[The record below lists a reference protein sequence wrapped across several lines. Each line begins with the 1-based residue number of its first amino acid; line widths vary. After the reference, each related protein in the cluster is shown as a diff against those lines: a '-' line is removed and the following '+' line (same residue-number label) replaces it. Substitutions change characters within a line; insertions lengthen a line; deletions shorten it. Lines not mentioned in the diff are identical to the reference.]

1 MNNIVCKNIFKS
13 FKHESED
20 MPVLDNINLSI
31 SKADRL
37 AITGAS
43 GAGKSTLLQ
52 LLAGLDKPSQGNIFI
67 DDIDLHSIKPI
78 EQSKIR
84 LNSFGFVYQFHHL
97 LEDLN
102 VYENILIP
110 QQLKYGSDLNKSAN
124 KVIRLLDQLGLSSRS
139 KHLPWKLSG
148 GEKQRVAIA
157 RAIVNNPSFL
167 FLDEPTGNLDDEN
180 SNLVQDLIL
189 QIANEHDIALIL
201 STHDI
206 NFANKMNKVYKI
218 DNRNIKEV

>member
-1 MNNIVCKNIFKS
+1 MNNITCKNIFKS
-13 FKHESED
+13 FQHDNED

-31 SKADRL
+31 AKADRL

-52 LLAGLDKPSQGNIFI
+52 LLAGLDKPSKGNIFI
-67 DDIDLHSIKPI
+67 DEIDLQSINPI

-110 QQLKYGSDLNKSAN
+110 QQLKYESNSNKSAR
-124 KVIRLLDQLGLSSRS
+124 KVAKLLDQLGLSSRA

>member
-31 SKADRL
+31 SKAERL

-67 DDIDLHSIKPI
+67 DDIDLHSIKPL

-110 QQLKYGSDLNKSAN
+110 QQLKHGSDLNKSAN
-124 KVIRLLDQLGLSSRS
+124 KVIRLLDQLDLSSRS

-180 SNLVQDLIL
+180 SHLVQELIL
-189 QIANEHDIALIL
+189 QIADEHNIALIL
-201 STHDI
+201 STHDT
-206 NFANKMNKVYKI
+206 NFANKMNTIYKI
-218 DNRNIKEV
+218 SNRNIKEV

>member
-1 MNNIVCKNIFKS
+1 MIEKKIVEC
-13 FKHESED
+13 
-20 MPVLDNINLSI
+20 
-31 SKADRL
+31 
-37 AITGAS
+37 
-43 GAGKSTLLQ
+43 
-52 LLAGLDKPSQGNIFI
+52 
-67 DDIDLHSIKPI
+67 IK
-78 EQSKIR
+78 
-84 LNSFGFVYQFHHL
+84 
-97 LEDLN
+97 
-102 VYENILIP
+102 ILIFNN
-110 QQLKYGSDLNKSAN
+110 KIWIVNYSYYRSYGSNSNKSAR
-124 KVIRLLDQLGLSSRS
+124 KVAKLLDQLGLSSRA

>member
-52 LLAGLDKPSQGNIFI
+52 LLAGLDKPSQGSIFI

-180 SNLVQDLIL
+180 SHLVQELIL
-189 QIANEHDIALIL
+189 QLADEHNIALIL
-201 STHDI
+201 STHDT
-206 NFANKMNKVYKI
+206 NFANKMNTVYKI

>member
-1 MNNIVCKNIFKS
+1 M
-13 FKHESED
+13 
-20 MPVLDNINLSI
+20 
-31 SKADRL
+31 
-37 AITGAS
+37 
-43 GAGKSTLLQ
+43 
-52 LLAGLDKPSQGNIFI
+52 
-67 DDIDLHSIKPI
+67 
-78 EQSKIR
+78 
-84 LNSFGFVYQFHHL
+84 NSFGFVYQFHHL

-110 QQLKYGSDLNKSAN
+110 QQLKYGSNSNDSAG
-124 KVIRLLDQLGLSSRS
+124 KVTKLLDQLGLSSRA

-201 STHDI
+201 STHDT
-206 NFANKMNKVYKI
+206 NFANKMNTIYKI
-218 DNRNIKEV
+218 SNRNIKEV

>member
-1 MNNIVCKNIFKS
+1 MNNIICKNIFKS

-31 SKADRL
+31 SKAERL

-110 QQLKYGSDLNKSAN
+110 QQLKHGSDLNKSAN

-180 SNLVQDLIL
+180 SHLVQELIL
-189 QIANEHDIALIL
+189 QLADEHNIALIL
-201 STHDI
+201 STHDT
-206 NFANKMNKVYKI
+206 NFANKMNTVYKI

>member
-43 GAGKSTLLQ
+43 GAGQSTLLP
-52 LLAGLDKPSQGNIFI
+52 LLAGLDKPSQGSIFI

-110 QQLKYGSDLNKSAN
+110 QQLKNGSDLNKSAN

-157 RAIVNNPSFL
+157 RAIINNPSFL

-180 SNLVQDLIL
+180 SHLVQELIL
-189 QIANEHDIALIL
+189 QIADEHNIALIL
-201 STHDI
+201 STHDT
-206 NFANKMNKVYKI
+206 NFANKMNTVYKI

>member
-1 MNNIVCKNIFKS
+1 MNNINCKNIFKS
-13 FKHESED
+13 FQHDNED
-20 MPVLDNINLSI
+20 MPVLENINLSI
-31 SKADRL
+31 TKADRL

-52 LLAGLDKPSQGNIFI
+52 LLAGLDKPSKGNIFI
-67 DDIDLHSIKPI
+67 DDIDLQSINPI

-110 QQLKYGSDLNKSAN
+110 QQLKYGSNSNDSAG
-124 KVIRLLDQLGLSSRS
+124 KVTKLLDQLGLSSRG

-201 STHDI
+201 STHDT
-206 NFANKMNKVYKI
+206 NFANKMNTIYKI
-218 DNRNIKEV
+218 SNRNIKEV

>member
-1 MNNIVCKNIFKS
+1 
-13 FKHESED
+13 

-31 SKADRL
+31 AKADRL

-52 LLAGLDKPSQGNIFI
+52 LLAGLDKPSKGNIFI
-67 DDIDLHSIKPI
+67 DEIDLQSINPI

-110 QQLKYGSDLNKSAN
+110 QQLKYESNSNKSAR
-124 KVIRLLDQLGLSSRS
+124 KVAKLLDQLGLSSRA

>member
-20 MPVLDNINLSI
+20 MPVLDNIYLSI

-124 KVIRLLDQLGLSSRS
+124 KVKRLLDQLGLSSRS

-180 SNLVQDLIL
+180 SHLVQELIL
-189 QIANEHDIALIL
+189 QLADEHNIALIL
-201 STHDI
+201 STHDT
-206 NFANKMNKVYKI
+206 NFANKMNTVYKI

>member
-1 MNNIVCKNIFKS
+1 MNNINCKNIFKS
-13 FKHESED
+13 FQHDNED
-20 MPVLDNINLSI
+20 MPVLENINLSI
-31 SKADRL
+31 KKADRL

-52 LLAGLDKPSQGNIFI
+52 LLAGLDKPSKGNIFI
-67 DDIDLHSIKPI
+67 DDIDLQSINPI

-110 QQLKYGSDLNKSAN
+110 QQLKYGSNSNDSAG
-124 KVIRLLDQLGLSSRS
+124 KVRKLLDQLGLSSRA

-201 STHDI
+201 STHDT
-206 NFANKMNKVYKI
+206 NFANKMNTIYKI
-218 DNRNIKEV
+218 SNRNIKEV

>member
-1 MNNIVCKNIFKS
+1 MNNINCKNIFKS
-13 FKHESED
+13 FQHDNED
-20 MPVLDNINLSI
+20 MPVLENINLSI
-31 SKADRL
+31 TKADRL

-52 LLAGLDKPSQGNIFI
+52 LLAGLDKPSKGNIFI
-67 DDIDLHSIKPI
+67 DDIDLQSINPI

-110 QQLKYGSDLNKSAN
+110 QQLKFGSNSNDSAG
-124 KVIRLLDQLGLSSRS
+124 KVTKLLDQLGLSSRA

-201 STHDI
+201 STHDT
-206 NFANKMNKVYKI
+206 NFANKMNTIYKI
-218 DNRNIKEV
+218 SNRNIKEV

>member
-1 MNNIVCKNIFKS
+1 MNNINCKNIFKS
-13 FKHESED
+13 FQHDNED
-20 MPVLDNINLSI
+20 MPVLENINLSI
-31 SKADRL
+31 NKADRL

-52 LLAGLDKPSQGNIFI
+52 LLAGLDKPSKGNIFI
-67 DDIDLHSIKPI
+67 DDIDLQSINPI

-110 QQLKYGSDLNKSAN
+110 QQLKYGSNSNDSAG
-124 KVIRLLDQLGLSSRS
+124 KVIKLLDQLGLSSRA

-201 STHDI
+201 STHDT
-206 NFANKMNKVYKI
+206 NFANKMNTIYKI
-218 DNRNIKEV
+218 SNRNIKEV

>member
-1 MNNIVCKNIFKS
+1 MNNIICKNIFKS
-13 FKHESED
+13 FKYESED

-31 SKADRL
+31 SKAERL

-110 QQLKYGSDLNKSAN
+110 QQLKHGSDLNKSAN

-180 SNLVQDLIL
+180 SHLVQELIL
-189 QIANEHDIALIL
+189 QIADEHNIALIL
-201 STHDI
+201 STHDT

>member
-31 SKADRL
+31 SKAERL

-67 DDIDLHSIKPI
+67 DDTDLHSIKPI

-180 SNLVQDLIL
+180 SHLVQELIL
-189 QIANEHDIALIL
+189 QIADEHNIALIL
-201 STHDI
+201 STHDT
-206 NFANKMNKVYKI
+206 NFANKMNTVYKI

>member
-1 MNNIVCKNIFKS
+1 MNNINCKNIFKS
-13 FKHESED
+13 FQHDNED
-20 MPVLDNINLSI
+20 MPVLENINLSI
-31 SKADRL
+31 NKADRL

-52 LLAGLDKPSQGNIFI
+52 LLAGLDKPSKGNIFI
-67 DDIDLHSIKPI
+67 DDIDLQSINPI

-110 QQLKYGSDLNKSAN
+110 QQLKYGSNSNDSAG
-124 KVIRLLDQLGLSSRS
+124 KVTKLLDQLGLSSRA

-201 STHDI
+201 STHDT
-206 NFANKMNKVYKI
+206 NFANKMNTIYKI
-218 DNRNIKEV
+218 SNRNIKEV

>member
-1 MNNIVCKNIFKS
+1 MNNINCKNIFKS
-13 FKHESED
+13 FQHDNED
-20 MPVLDNINLSI
+20 MPVLENINLSI
-31 SKADRL
+31 TKADRL

-52 LLAGLDKPSQGNIFI
+52 LLAGLDKPSKGNIFI
-67 DDIDLHSIKPI
+67 DDIDLQSINPI

-110 QQLKYGSDLNKSAN
+110 QQLKYGSNSNDSAG
-124 KVIRLLDQLGLSSRS
+124 KVTKLLDQLGLSSRA

-201 STHDI
+201 STHDT
-206 NFANKMNKVYKI
+206 NFANKMNTIYKI
-218 DNRNIKEV
+218 SNRNIKEV

>member
-1 MNNIVCKNIFKS
+1 MNNINCKNIFKS
-13 FKHESED
+13 FQHDNED
-20 MPVLDNINLSI
+20 MLVLENINLSI
-31 SKADRL
+31 NKADRL

-52 LLAGLDKPSQGNIFI
+52 LLAGLDKPSKGNIFI
-67 DDIDLHSIKPI
+67 DDIDLQSINSI

-110 QQLKYGSDLNKSAN
+110 QQLKYGSNSNDSAG
-124 KVIRLLDQLGLSSRS
+124 KVTKLLDQLGLSSRA

-201 STHDI
+201 STH
-206 NFANKMNKVYKI
+206 AVSYTHLTLPTTPY
-218 DNRNIKEV
+218 V

>member
-1 MNNIVCKNIFKS
+1 
-13 FKHESED
+13 

-78 EQSKIR
+78 EQSIIR

>member
-31 SKADRL
+31 SKAERL

-110 QQLKYGSDLNKSAN
+110 QQLKHGSDLNKSAN

-180 SNLVQDLIL
+180 SHLVQELIL
-189 QIANEHDIALIL
+189 QIADEHNIALIL
-201 STHDI
+201 STHDT
-206 NFANKMNKVYKI
+206 NFANKMNTVYKI

>member
-1 MNNIVCKNIFKS
+1 MNNISCKNIYKS
-13 FKHESED
+13 FQHDNED

-31 SKADRL
+31 TKGDKI

-52 LLAGLDKPSQGNIFI
+52 LLAGLDKPSQGNVFI
-67 DDIDLHSIKPI
+67 DDIDLQAISSI
-78 EQSKIR
+78 EQSKVR

-102 VYENILIP
+102 VFENVLIP
-110 QQLKYGSDLNKSAN
+110 QQLKYAN
-124 KVIRLLDQLGLSSRS
+124 NSHESVIKVTDILDQLVLSSRS

-157 RAIVNNPSFL
+157 RAIINNPHFL

-180 SNLVQDLIL
+180 SALVQNLIL
-189 QIANEHDIALIL
+189 QIADEHKIALIL
-201 STHDI
+201 STHDT
-206 NFANKMNKVYKI
+206 NFANKMNTIYKI
-218 DNRNIKEV
+218 NNRNIKEV

>member
-1 MNNIVCKNIFKS
+1 MNNIVCKNIFKN

>member
-1 MNNIVCKNIFKS
+1 MNNINCKNIFKS
-13 FKHESED
+13 FQHDNED
-20 MPVLDNINLSI
+20 MPVLENINLTI
-31 SKADRL
+31 NKADRL

-52 LLAGLDKPSQGNIFI
+52 LLAGLDKPSKGNIFI
-67 DDIDLHSIKPI
+67 DEIDLQSINPI

-110 QQLKYGSDLNKSAN
+110 QQLKYGSNSNDSAG
-124 KVIRLLDQLGLSSRS
+124 KVTKLLDQLGLSSRA

-201 STHDI
+201 STHDT
-206 NFANKMNKVYKI
+206 NFANKMNTIYKI
-218 DNRNIKEV
+218 SNRNIKEV

>member
-31 SKADRL
+31 SKAERL

-110 QQLKYGSDLNKSAN
+110 QQLKHGSDLNKSAN

-180 SNLVQDLIL
+180 SHLVQELIL
-189 QIANEHDIALIL
+189 QLADEHNIALIL
-201 STHDI
+201 STHDT
-206 NFANKMNKVYKI
+206 NFANKMNTVYKI
-218 DNRNIKEV
+218 DNWNIKEV

>member
-1 MNNIVCKNIFKS
+1 MNNISCKNIYKS
-13 FKHESED
+13 FQHDNED

-31 SKADRL
+31 TKGDKI

-52 LLAGLDKPSQGNIFI
+52 LLAGLDKPSQGNVFI
-67 DDIDLHSIKPI
+67 DDIDLQAISSI
-78 EQSKIR
+78 EQSKVR

-102 VYENILIP
+102 VFENVLIP
-110 QQLKYGSDLNKSAN
+110 QQLKYAN
-124 KVIRLLDQLGLSSRS
+124 NSHESVIKVTDILDQLGLSSRS

-157 RAIVNNPSFL
+157 RAIKNNPHFL

-180 SNLVQDLIL
+180 SALVQNLIL
-189 QIANEHDIALIL
+189 QIADEHKIALIL
-201 STHDI
+201 STHDT
-206 NFANKMNKVYKI
+206 NFANKMNTIYKI
-218 DNRNIKEV
+218 NNRNIKEV

>member
-1 MNNIVCKNIFKS
+1 MNNINCKNIFKS
-13 FKHESED
+13 FQHDNED
-20 MPVLDNINLSI
+20 MPVLENINLCI
-31 SKADRL
+31 NKADRL

-52 LLAGLDKPSQGNIFI
+52 LLAGLDKPSKGNIFI
-67 DDIDLHSIKPI
+67 DDIDLQSINPI

-110 QQLKYGSDLNKSAN
+110 QQLKYGSNSNDSAG
-124 KVIRLLDQLGLSSRS
+124 KVTKLLDQLGLSSRA

-201 STHDI
+201 STHDT
-206 NFANKMNKVYKI
+206 NFANKMNTIYKI
-218 DNRNIKEV
+218 SNRNIKEV

>member
-31 SKADRL
+31 SKAERL

-67 DDIDLHSIKPI
+67 DDIDLHSIKPL

-110 QQLKYGSDLNKSAN
+110 QQLKHGSDLNKSAN
-124 KVIRLLDQLGLSSRS
+124 KVIRLLDQLDLSSRS

-180 SNLVQDLIL
+180 SHLVQELIL
-189 QIANEHDIALIL
+189 QIADEHNIALIL
-201 STHDI
+201 STHDT
-206 NFANKMNKVYKI
+206 NFANKMNTVYKI

>member
-1 MNNIVCKNIFKS
+1 MNNINCKNIFKS
-13 FKHESED
+13 FQHDNED
-20 MPVLDNINLSI
+20 MPVLENINLSI
-31 SKADRL
+31 TKADRL

-52 LLAGLDKPSQGNIFI
+52 LLAGLDKPSKGNIFI
-67 DDIDLHSIKPI
+67 DDIDLQSINPI

-110 QQLKYGSDLNKSAN
+110 QQLKHGSDLNKSAN

-180 SNLVQDLIL
+180 SHLVQELIL
-189 QIANEHDIALIL
+189 QLADEHNIALIL
-201 STHDI
+201 STHDT
-206 NFANKMNKVYKI
+206 NFANKMNTVYKI

>member
-1 MNNIVCKNIFKS
+1 MCIR
-13 FKHESED
+13 
-20 MPVLDNINLSI
+20 
-31 SKADRL
+31 DR
-37 AITGAS
+37 
-43 GAGKSTLLQ
+43 
-52 LLAGLDKPSQGNIFI
+52 DKPSKGNIFI
-67 DDIDLHSIKPI
+67 DDIDLQSINPI

-110 QQLKYGSDLNKSAN
+110 QQLKFGSNSNDSAG
-124 KVIRLLDQLGLSSRS
+124 KVTKLLDQLGLSSRA

-189 QIANEHDIALIL
+189 QIANEHEHLIC
-201 STHDI
+201 
-206 NFANKMNKVYKI
+206 
-218 DNRNIKEV
+218 